1 MMRGSLARIA
11 KAVSG
16 RLVAGGGNIKLVG
29 VATDTRQACAQCL
42 FVALQGE
49 RFDAHDYLEEAVA
62 QGAVALLA
70 HSADKLPQGVPVI
83 LVEDTRLALGR
94 LAAAWRRKCS
104 CPVIAVTGSN
114 GKTTT
119 REMIASILKTAW
131 GENAILTPQGNF
143 NNDIGVPLT
152 LLRLGPEHR
161 AAVLEMGM
169 NHPGEI
175 GYLTQIV
182 RPTAAL
188 ITNAQRAHLEGMGDL
203 TLVAM
208 EKADVYDGLEQDGI
222 ALINNDDP
230 QAALW
235 QRKNASRR
243 TLTFALEHPA
253 DVRGEV
259 SLRGLGARLTLT
271 TARGA
276 RDFEL
281 QIPGRHNALNAC
293 AAAAAGL
300 AVGLD
305 MDALV
310 EGLRRFSGVGG
321 RLQQKVGPYGAV
333 ILDDTYNANPDSV
346 RAGIEVLAG
355 VVGRRFLV
363 LGDMGE
369 VGEDSAQYHDEIG
382 GYAKSMGVDRL
393 YALGEAS
400 VQAARNFGEGARVF
414 KTPET
419 LVKALREELRD
430 YVKDRHSDAITLLVK
445 GSRFMRM
452 ERVVTLLLDAGETD
466 GGAD

>member
-1 MMRGSLARIA
+1 
-11 KAVSG
+11 
-16 RLVAGGGNIKLVG
+16 
-29 VATDTRQACAQCL
+29 
-42 FVALQGE
+42 LQGE

-62 QGAVALLA
+62 QGAAALLV
-70 HSADKLPQGVPVI
+70 HSAEKLPQGVPVL

-94 LAAAWRRKCS
+94 LAAAWRRQYAQ
-104 CPVIAVTGSN
+104 PVIAVTGSN

-131 GENAILTPQGNF
+131 GENSILTPQGNF

-152 LLRLGPEHR
+152 LLRLGAEHK

-175 GYLTQIV
+175 GYLTRIV

-203 TLVAM
+203 TAVAV
-208 EKADVYDGLEQDGI
+208 EKASIYDGLEQGGV

-235 QRKNASRR
+235 QRKNASRP

-253 DVRGEV
+253 DVRGKIH
-259 SLRGLGARLTLT
+259 LHGLT
-271 TARGA
+271 TRMTLLTNQGA
-276 RDFEL
+276 RDVEL
-281 QIPGRHNALNAC
+281 QIPGRHNAMNAC

-300 AVGLD
+300 AVGLEL
-305 MDALV
+305 DALA
-310 EGLRRFSGVGG
+310 EGLRRFSGVNG
-321 RLQQKVGPYGAV
+321 RLQQKAGPYGA
-333 ILDDTYNANPDSV
+333 ILLDDTYNANPDSV
-346 RAGIEVLAG
+346 RAGIDVLAG
-355 VVGRRFLV
+355 TIGRQFLV

-369 VGEDSAQYHDEIG
+369 VGEASAQYHDEIG
-382 GYAKSMGVDRL
+382 GYARSMGVDRL

-400 VQAARNFGEGARVF
+400 AQAARSFGEGARVF
-414 KTPET
+414 KTPEA
-419 LVKALREELRD
+419 LVKALLEELKDCAREEGDSGAR
-430 YVKDRHSDAITLLVK
+430 TLLVK

-452 ERVVTLLLDAGETD
+452 ERVVGLLLNAAQAQEEEGTN
-466 GGAD
+466 